1 MAQAILRR
9 PPVVPLVPADTG
21 NMRATTVRHAAA
33 INQALRGGIGAT
45 IGVTLAANQ
54 TLSTFSDS
62 RIGPFTYVGLTP
74 STANASTAL
83 RSVWIET
90 TQGAATIHHASSP
103 ATDQTFIACLLG

>member
-1 MAQAILRR
+1 MPAATITR

-21 NMRATTVRHAAA
+21 NVRATVVRHAAA
-33 INQALRGGIGAT
+33 LNQALRGGIGAT
-45 IGVTLAANQ
+45 LGITLAANSVS
-54 TLSTFSDS
+54 STFSDS